1 MSIKRRSFIGT
12 FTAVALLASST
23 THAADGAAKRIMVDG
38 DSNSWGFILVESG
51 STTRHPADVRWP
63 GVLKV
68 ALGQNYDVI
77 EEGLCART
85 TDIPDPTLPHISG
98 TGLDGAE
105 LLDGGTLT
113 TTDGIDGVHLSP
125 EGHKTIS
132 VGVAERVKAILQ

>member
-68 ALGQNYDVI
+68 ALGQNCNVI

-85 TDIPDPTLPHISG
+85 TDIPDLRS
-98 TGLDGAE
+98 
-105 LLDGGTLT
+105 LT
-113 TTDGIDGVHLSP
+113 SQAFALMEPSSWMEAPSRPQMVSMAFT
-125 EGHKTIS
+125 
-132 VGVAERVKAILQ
+132 